1 MSTAA
6 NGHSAASALPP
17 RLFGWK
23 IALSAKISP
32 VATQMPADR
41 RHRAIPKPLTAVTY
55 FGG

>member
-23 IALSAKISP
+23 IALSAKSSP